1 MMKFVKVED
10 KSKEVEI
17 ILPSEDQFKMK
28 LMKSL
33 GNQYLIIKSQNKY
46 CSIDFGII
54 NRYNLK
60 MIHLEH
66 KKRAI
71 KSTSYPST
79 IINQSKLLSFERNY
93 ENAIMVWEYI
103 DALKYLEYS
112 KDLLNLETM
121 KVKNQE
127 CYFFAN
133 YLLQNSY
140 DDLVA
145 TIFKKLK

>member
-1 MMKFVKVED
+1 MMKFVNVED
-10 KSKEVEI
+10 KSKVAEI
-17 ILPSEDQFKMK
+17 ILPSEDLFKMR

-46 CSIDFGII
+46 CSIDFAIL

-79 IINQSKLLSFERNY
+79 IINHSKLVSFDRNY
-93 ENAIMVWEYI
+93 QNAIMVWEYT
-103 DALKYLEYS
+103 DGLKFLEYA
-112 KDLLNLETM
+112 KDLLNNETM
-121 KVKNQE
+121 NVKNQE

-133 YLLQNSY
+133 DLLKNGY
-140 DDLVA
+140 DNLVA
-145 TIFKKLK
+145 TIYKKLK